1 MGIRAVL
8 VRMAGVALLA
18 TSLLVAVSH
27 APERP
32 PQTLVE
38 RWGAAP
44 SRFMEVDERVLHLR
58 DEGPLL
64 DPQPL
69 VMLHGLGG
77 SLHDWEEWSRALRN
91 THRVI
96 RIDLP
101 GNGLS
106 DPAREGNYRS
116 EADAR
121 RVLALLSQLGVER
134 MRLVGHGHGGEVA
147 AQMALQ
153 APRRVTRLLLVS
165 SAPQD
170 PETLPLPL
178 RVLPSLPLPQW
189 LVTSMLPRLLV
200 SSTLD
205 WLYAPGAKVTAARVD
220 RRQELLQREGNRWA
234 LLEQWRQRPSE
245 QESQEMF
252 SRLKLPVL
260 LLWGNEDS
268 LTPLAEAQALR
279 SKIPGSRLLLLSG
292 VGHLPQEEAPARSL
306 AAVQPFLEGH

>member
-8 VRMAGVALLA
+8 VRMAGVALLL

-32 PQTLVE
+32 PQTLME

-69 VMLHGLGG
+69 VLLHGLGG
-77 SLHDWEEWSRALRN
+77 SLHDWEGWTRALRN

-121 RVLALLSQLGVER
+121 RVLALLDQLGVER

-153 APRRVTRLLLVS
+153 APRRVARLLLVS

-170 PETLPLPL
+170 AESLPLPL

-189 LVTSMLPRLLV
+189 LVSSMLPRLLV

-205 WLYAPGAKVTAARVD
+205 WLYAPGVKVTAARVD

-234 LLEQWRQRPSE
+234 LLQQWRQRPGE
-245 QESQEMF
+245 QESEETF
-252 SRLKLPVL
+252 SRLKVPVL

-268 LTPLAEAQALR
+268 LTPLAQAQSLR
-279 SKIPGSRLLLLSG
+279 GKIPGSRLLMLSG

-306 AAVQPFLEGH
+306 AAVQPFLDGH

>member
-27 APERP
+27 APERS
-32 PQTLVE
+32 PQTLME

-189 LVTSMLPRLLV
+189 LVSSMLPRLLV
-200 SSTLD
+200 STTLD

-268 LTPLAEAQALR
+268 LTPLAEAQSLR
-279 SKIPGSRLLLLSG
+279 SKIPGSRLLMLSG

>member
-1 MGIRAVL
+1 MGIRAVV
-8 VRMAGVALLA
+8 VRMAGVALLV
-18 TSLLVAVSH
+18 TSLLAAVSH

-32 PQTLVE
+32 AQTLVE

-77 SLHDWEEWSRALRN
+77 SLHDWEDWTRALRG

-116 EADAR
+116 EADAQ
-121 RVLALLSQLGVER
+121 RVLALLDQLGVER

-147 AQMALQ
+147 AQIALQ
-153 APRRVTRLLLVS
+153 APRRVARLLLVA
-165 SAPQD
+165 SAPQEWESM
-170 PETLPLPL
+170 PVPL
-178 RVLPSLPLPQW
+178 RLLHSAPLPQW
-189 LVTSMLPRLLV
+189 LVSSMLPRLLV
-200 SSTLD
+200 SSTLE
-205 WLYAPGAKVTAARVD
+205 WLYAPNAKVSPARVD

-234 LLEQWRQRPSE
+234 LLQQWRQQPGE
-245 QESQEMF
+245 QESEAMF
-252 SRLKLPVL
+252 SRLKVPVL
-260 LLWGNEDS
+260 LLWGNEDG
-268 LTPLAEAQALR
+268 LTPLAQAQSLR
-279 SKIPGSRLLLLSG
+279 SRIPGSRLLLLAG

-306 AAVQPFLEGH
+306 AAVQPFLDGH

>member
-8 VRMAGVALLA
+8 VRMAGVALLL

-27 APERP
+27 APERA
-32 PQTLVE
+32 PQTLME
-38 RWGAAP
+38 RWGSAP

-69 VMLHGLGG
+69 VLLHGLGG

-116 EADAR
+116 EADAG

-153 APRRVTRLLLVS
+153 APRRVARLLLVS

-234 LLEQWRQRPSE
+234 LLEQWRQQPSE
-245 QESQEMF
+245 QQSEETF

-268 LTPLAEAQALR
+268 LTPLAEAQSLR

-306 AAVQPFLEGH
+306 AAVQPFLDGH